1 MASRDSKDRRIEPS
15 FGKPETPANKD
26 EMRIDESDRVNGSAS
41 KKRAPRPERASR
53 KSKKQEQASG
63 SFRWLRRL
71 FYWSFV
77 LMLWGGIALAGV
89 VIYIAAKMPPTS
101 DWAIPDRPPN
111 VKILDVNGKLIAN
124 RGTTGGEAIGLR
136 EMSPFIPQAVIAIED
151 RRFYSHYGVDP
162 IGLGRAVFTNITKGR
177 AVQGGSTITQ
187 QLAKNLFLSPDRTLE
202 RKVQEVMLAL
212 WLEHTYTKDQILEMY
227 LNRVY
232 LGSGAYGVDAASR
245 RYFDK
250 SAKDVNL
257 TEAATLAGL
266 LKAPSRL
273 SPARDPKAANDR
285 AKLVLAAMRDQGM
298 IGLKEQAIAES
309 EPPTRAAAYWSGSE
323 NYVADAVL
331 SELPKLIGETK
342 SDVTIH
348 TTVDLDLQ
356 KVGEEAIRDL
366 ISQNGKKMDVSQGAL
381 VSIDGTGAV
390 RAMIGGY
397 DYANSQFDRA
407 SEARRQ
413 PGSTFKPFVYLTA
426 LEQGRTPDSVR
437 NDAPVRIGKWTPSNY
452 NGKYFGEVT
461 LATALS
467 HSLNS
472 VAAQLVMEVG
482 PQAVVDTAHRFGI
495 QSALTTNASLALGT
509 SEVTLMELT
518 DAFVPFANGGYRA
531 PVHMITKITGNDD
544 NVLYEY
550 PAEQQQRIIT
560 EQVLGMM
567 NAMLRRTVED
577 GTAKRAKF
585 GNWPAAG
592 KTGTS
597 QSSRDAWF
605 IGYTANLTTGVW
617 FGNDDG
623 KPTKKVTG
631 GGLPAMA
638 WKTFMT
644 AAHKGVPVADL
655 PSTYEIQNVLPGG
668 SDELPDATASI
679 GQQPPASGNS
689 GYPALPENDETYWP
703 PAPGAPRQPD
713 GAQLPS
719 QQNQPAQPPISVQ
732 ENPAPVGNTAPPV
745 QDNSGYP
752 TPLPDNSGYP
762 VQAPQGNNAPPPVA
776 GDPAYDGP
784 RPQGDVGGQPVRK
797 NTTLLDVIM
806 GNGE

>member
-15 FGKPETPANKD
+15 FGKPETPAANKD
-26 EMRIDESDRVNGSAS
+26 EMRMDESDRVNGGTS
-41 KKRAPRPERASR
+41 KKRAPRSERASR
-53 KSKKQEQASG
+53 KSKKREQSSG

-71 FYWSFV
+71 FYWSLV

-89 VIYIAAKMPPTS
+89 VVYIAAKMPPTS

-124 RGTTGGEAIGLR
+124 RGTTGGEEVDLR

-162 IGLGRAVFTNITKGR
+162 IGLGRAVYTNIAKGR
-177 AVQGGSTITQ
+177 ATQGGSTITQ

-232 LGSGAYGVDAASR
+232 LGSGAYGVEAASR

-298 IGLKEQAIAES
+298 IGLEEQAIAES

-323 NYVADAVL
+323 NYVADAVV
-331 SELPKLIGETK
+331 SELSKLIGETK

-366 ISQNGKKMDVSQGAL
+366 IAQNGKKMDVSQGAL

-407 SEARRQ
+407 TEARRQ

-472 VAAQLVMEVG
+472 IAAQLVMEVG

-495 QSALTTNASLALGT
+495 QSKLTANASLALGT

-531 PVHMITKITGNDD
+531 PVHMITKITDGDD
-544 NVLYEY
+544 KTLYDY

-623 KPTKKVTG
+623 KPTKKITG

-668 SDELPDATASI
+668 SDELPDASASI
-679 GQQPPASGNS
+679 GQQPPALDNS
-689 GYPALPENDETYWP
+689 GYPALPENDDTYWP
-703 PAPGAPRQPD
+703 PAPGMPRQPD
-713 GAQLPS
+713 SATLPS
-719 QQNQPAQPPISVQ
+719 QSGQPVQPPVSIQ
-732 ENPAPVGNTAPPV
+732 ENPTPI

-752 TPLPDNSGYP
+752 SPLPDNSGYP
-762 VQAPQGNNAPPPVA
+762 VQDNNAPPPVN
-776 GDPAYDGP
+776 GDPAYGGP